1 MSSFFYYVNPK
12 SSTEERATHT
22 HTHRLTT
29 SPEKAQNKRLSP
41 KIIPKVP
48 PSKLS
53 KTMSTILLTDN
64 TEKKKKKHHQYRC
77 KNTTVDQKALNLCV
91 CVYMWVYVCTSLP
104 WPKLARSSFFLSQQP
119 LYRRIRDC
127 PNTYTF
133 LTKEKPNYSS
143 PNPPPHKKK
152 ERKDL
157 PPPPLPSPPPLHLLL
172 LPMSL
177 FTLPKSKKKKKKFNP
192 LHSSPTSPL
201 SHPVRP
207 ETDTLK
213 KSQGAS

>member
-1 MSSFFYYVNPK
+1 MTTSFFMSSFFYYVNPK

-22 HTHRLTT
+22 HTQRLTT

-48 PSKLS
+48 QSKLS

-64 TEKKKKKHHQYRC
+64 TEKKKKKKHHQYRC
-77 KNTTVDQKALNLCV
+77 KNTTVDQKDLKLCV

-143 PNPPPHKKK
+143 PTPPKKGK
-152 ERKDL
+152 KRFTSSSSSSFSSSSSSVVVAHEPVHSTKIEEEEEEEVQST
-157 PPPPLPSPPPLHLLL
+157 PL
-172 LPMSL
+172 
-177 FTLPKSKKKKKKFNP
+177 
-192 LHSSPTSPL
+192 
-201 SHPVRP
+201 
-207 ETDTLK
+207 
-213 KSQGAS
+213 